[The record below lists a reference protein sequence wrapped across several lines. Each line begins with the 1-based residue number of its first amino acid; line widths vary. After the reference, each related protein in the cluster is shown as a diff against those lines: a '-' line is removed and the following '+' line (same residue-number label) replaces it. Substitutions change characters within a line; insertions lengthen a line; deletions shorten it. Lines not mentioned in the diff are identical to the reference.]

1 MESKLI
7 VAILMFLAC
16 MSLAQDASSGSAS
29 EEVQLVR
36 LLNQKLSEAAQAR
49 DAGDWK
55 KAIAL
60 LEGVTELAPDRD
72 LLWFKLGDAYRGAKR
87 YQDAAAAYNRA
98 IAIKPIAPY
107 YNNLGEAE
115 SKLGN
120 VLDAVHA
127 YRNAAQLDPEKA
139 WQYYFNIGAVETN
152 AGDFNAADAAYD
164 DAIRADPAFSQSY
177 YFKGL
182 NLLSNSETVRG
193 QADVPPEA
201 VTLFE
206 KYLEL
211 SPDGPYAVTCHQVLD
226 FILRREITTTYR
238 RGESIDRHSTQPED
252 QTYDSV
258 PPGAINEFVIRKIQP
273 TYPEL
278 ARSAKIQGTVTLLA
292 VIEKDGSIA
301 SLEVLSGNP
310 FLVEAALDAVKGW
323 KYKPFRIGGDTVVV
337 RSQILVNFALTLD
350 TRADLIH

>member
-1 MESKLI
+1 MKPKSL
-7 VAILMFLAC
+7 VAILMVLPFI
-16 MSLAQDASSGSAS
+16 SFAQDAAPSNRSGD
-29 EEVQLVR
+29 EVQLIR

-49 DAGDWK
+49 DAGDWN

-60 LEGVTELAPDRD
+60 LEGATELAPDRD

-87 YQDAAAAYNRA
+87 YQDAAKAYDRA

-139 WQYYFNIGAVETN
+139 WQYFFNIGAVETN
-152 AGDFNAADAAYD
+152 AGDFNAANAAYD
-164 DAIRADPAFSQSY
+164 DAIRADPNVSRPY

-182 NLLSNSETVRG
+182 NLLSDSQTVLG
-193 QADVPPEA
+193 QADVPPE
-201 VTLFE
+201 VRTLFE

-211 SPDGPYAVTCHQVLD
+211 SPDGPYADMCHRVLD
-226 FILRREITTTYR
+226 FIGREITTSYR
-238 RGESIDRHSTQPED
+238 RGEITEDRDD
-252 QTYDSV
+252 QSV
-258 PPGAINEFVIRKIQP
+258 APGAMEKFVARMVQP
-273 TYPEL
+273 AYPAL
-278 ARSAKIQGTVTLLA
+278 AREARIQGTVILGA
-292 VIEKDGSIA
+292 VIEKDGSIV
-301 SLEVLSGNP
+301 SLDVLSGNP

-323 KYKPFRIGGDTVVV
+323 KYRPYKIGGNKTVV
-337 RSQILVNFALTLD
+337 RTQIQVNFALTPE
-350 TRADLIH
+350 TR

>member
-127 YRNAAQLDPEKA
+127 YRNAAQLDPVG
-139 WQYYFNIGAVETN
+139 N
-152 AGDFNAADAAYD
+152 
-164 DAIRADPAFSQSY
+164 R
-177 YFKGL
+177 
-182 NLLSNSETVRG
+182 
-193 QADVPPEA
+193 
-201 VTLFE
+201 
-206 KYLEL
+206 
-211 SPDGPYAVTCHQVLD
+211 PD
-226 FILRREITTTYR
+226 
-238 RGESIDRHSTQPED
+238 
-252 QTYDSV
+252 
-258 PPGAINEFVIRKIQP
+258 PGAGP
-273 TYPEL
+273 
-278 ARSAKIQGTVTLLA
+278 GTC
-292 VIEKDGSIA
+292 
-301 SLEVLSGNP
+301 
-310 FLVEAALDAVKGW
+310 
-323 KYKPFRIGGDTVVV
+323 
-337 RSQILVNFALTLD
+337 
-350 TRADLIH
+350 